1 MSVPGN
7 MAVMNAAGGAVGPV
21 PVMNQGPGRT
31 HFENDMQKRL
41 NTYIY
46 DYLCKMEKFDL
57 ARSFQQQ
64 CEINVKSPSP
74 GRGVN
79 GVDDAMDTDSKDSVK
94 RPADLPLPDM
104 PAYSGD
110 NSTCFLYD
118 WWCQFWDV
126 FMAKRSKSQ
135 GTATVAY
142 LHQTYVSEHLCLC
155 VFSAETNTLDSW
167 ITRTVKHYSSGFSNQ
182 AQCRDSSLRT

>member
-1 MSVPGN
+1 MNMPGN
-7 MAVMNAAGGAVGPV
+7 MAVMNAVGGAVGPA
-21 PVMNQGPGRT
+21 PVMKQVPGGT

-57 ARSFQQQ
+57 ARTFHQQ
-64 CEINVKSPSP
+64 CEISVKSASP

-79 GVDDAMDTDSKDSVK
+79 GVDDAMDTDSKDSVVK
-94 RPADLPLPDM
+94 RPVDLPIPEM

-110 NSTCFLYD
+110 NNTCFLYD

-126 FMAKRSKSQ
+126 FMAKRNKPTGS
-135 GTATVAY
+135 ATIQY
-142 LHQTYVSEHLCLC
+142 LQQTYVSDYSYLR
-155 VFSAETNTLDSW
+155 VFSAELTHTTDG
-167 ITRTVKHYSSGFSNQ
+167 H
-182 AQCRDSSLRT
+182 